1 MESVKV
7 QFAKTHLSALLAEAE
22 QGKETIIARGDR
34 PIARLVPLDEPVH
47 RELGFV
53 AYDVP
58 DRFLLPLPDDELAAW
73 DGPA

>member
-58 DRFLLPLPDDELAAW
+58 DSFLLPLPDDELAAW